1 MEIKIRV
8 AEERDMEALLE
19 IYNHEVLYGTATFD
33 LSPKT
38 LEDRKPWFYAH
49 NVDNHPLLTA
59 EVDGAVA
66 GYASLSPYREKE
78 GYRATVELSVYIAAA
93 CRGKGVATALIEA
106 ILRIAREREDIHT
119 VVSVIT
125 AGNEASVRLHEKFD
139 FVFCGEMNE
148 VGEKFG
154 KRLGTVSYQL
164 MV

>member
-1 MEIKIRV
+1 M
-8 AEERDMEALLE
+8 
-19 IYNHEVLYGTATFD
+19 
-33 LSPKT
+33 
-38 LEDRKPWFYAH
+38 
-49 NVDNHPLLTA
+49 
-59 EVDGAVA
+59 
-66 GYASLSPYREKE
+66 
-78 GYRATVELSVYIAAA
+78 
-93 CRGKGVATALIEA
+93 ATALIEA